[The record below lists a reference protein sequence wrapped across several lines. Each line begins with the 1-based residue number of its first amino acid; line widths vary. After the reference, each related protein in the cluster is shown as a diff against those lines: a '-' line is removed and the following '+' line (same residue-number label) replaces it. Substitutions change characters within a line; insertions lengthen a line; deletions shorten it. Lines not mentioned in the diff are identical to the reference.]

1 MSYFEIF
8 LLGVGL
14 SMDAFAVSV
23 CKGMACRQ
31 VRPLQ
36 MAAAGI
42 WFGGF
47 QMLMPLLGYFLGS
60 YLASYI
66 EKIDHWIAFFL
77 LAGIG
82 LNMIREAIWE
92 KDDDKDDS
100 FAAPAM
106 LILAVAT
113 SIDAL
118 AAGLTLAFL
127 NVGIWTATGMIGVT
141 TFVLSAAGVKIG
153 SVFGGV
159 FKSRAEIAGGVIL
172 IIIGTRILLTHL
184 GIVAGS

>member
-31 VRPLQ
+31 VRPLH
-36 MAAAGI
+36 MAAAGL

-47 QMLMPLLGYFLGS
+47 QMLMPLLGFFLGS

-66 EKIDHWIAFFL
+66 EKIDHWIAFLL

-92 KDDDKDDS
+92 EENDKDDS
-100 FAAPAM
+100 FAALTM
-106 LILAVAT
+106 FILAVAT

-127 NVGIWTATGMIGVT
+127 KVGIWTATGMIGIT
-141 TFVLSAAGVKIG
+141 TFVFSAAGVWIG
-153 SVFGGV
+153 SVFGGF

-172 IIIGTRILLTHL
+172 MIIGTRILLTHL